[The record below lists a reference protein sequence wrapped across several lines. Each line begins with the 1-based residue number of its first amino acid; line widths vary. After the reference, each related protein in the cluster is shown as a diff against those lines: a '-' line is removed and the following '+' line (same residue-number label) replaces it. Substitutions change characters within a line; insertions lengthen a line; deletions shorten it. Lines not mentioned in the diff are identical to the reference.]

1 MTDYLRPGAIQELM
15 VTSISEE
22 GVFVGNDHEEIPL
35 NKIDTKGVVLGQTL
49 KIFSYFN
56 DRKELEATTRIPEI
70 QVGEMGMFTILNSN
84 DLGAFI
90 NIGVGRDVLIPKRE
104 QRQELLTNRKA
115 LIMLCYDSAN
125 HRLFGTTKIFNH
137 LKEVPDF
144 KRGDEIEMTIFEKLE
159 VGRKVIVNGKYQG
172 IIFQQEIMSRVSE
185 GDKVKGYVR
194 KIEGKDVVVS
204 MQKEGV
210 DLIEDAAARLLE
222 FLENNGGYIRL
233 NDDSDPDEI
242 KIRLRMSK
250 KTFKKAAGLLY
261 KQEKVDLMKFGVKL
275 LTDGQKP
282 TPRDIENWKDKP
294 TDDVRKPYTAKKL
307 PVPNRRIGDSFGNQ
321 ESKGY
326 KEVREGERGEERGR
340 DFKNREEGGREGER
354 GDYSRGEEKGREV
367 KKWEDKG
374 SEPGTNANGKVPYT
388 SKKSRSSSSNTSRP
402 SRPSDQNRG
411 PRR

>member
-1 MTDYLRPGAIQELM
+1 
-15 VTSISEE
+15 
-22 GVFVGNDHEEIPL
+22 
-35 NKIDTKGVVLGQTL
+35 
-49 KIFSYFN
+49 
-56 DRKELEATTRIPEI
+56 
-70 QVGEMGMFTILNSN
+70 
-84 DLGAFI
+84 
-90 NIGVGRDVLIPKRE
+90 
-104 QRQELLTNRKA
+104 
-115 LIMLCYDSAN
+115 MLCYDSAN

-137 LKEVPDF
+137 LKDNPDF
-144 KRGDEIEMTIFEKLE
+144 KRGDEIEMTIADKLE
-159 VGRKVIVNGKYQG
+159 VGRKVIVNGMYQG

-204 MQKEGV
+204 MQKEGM

-261 KQEKVDLMKFGVKL
+261 KREKVDLMKFGVKL

-294 TDDVRKPYTAKKL
+294 TDDVRKPRAAKKL
-307 PVPNRRIGDSFGNQ
+307 PVPNRRIGDSI
-321 ESKGY
+321 
-326 KEVREGERGEERGR
+326 
-340 DFKNREEGGREGER
+340 
-354 GDYSRGEEKGREV
+354 
-367 KKWEDKG
+367 
-374 SEPGTNANGKVPYT
+374 A
-388 SKKSRSSSSNTSRP
+388 SSSNTSKP
-402 SRPSDQNRG
+402 SRPSDRNRG

>member
-1 MTDYLRPGAIQELM
+1 MTDYLSPGTIQELM

-56 DRKELEATTRIPEI
+56 DRKELEATIKLPEI
-70 QVGEMGMFTILNSN
+70 QVGEMGMFAILNSN

-104 QRQELLTNRKA
+104 QRQELMANRRA

-137 LKEVPDF
+137 LKEEPDF

-261 KQEKVDLMKFGVKL
+261 KREKVDLMKFGVKL
-275 LTDGQKP
+275 LTEGQKP

-321 ESKGY
+321 ESKGF
-326 KEVREGERGEERGR
+326 KEVREGERREDGGR
-340 DFKNREEGGREGER
+340 ENKNWEEGGREEDIARDEPR
-354 GDYSRGEEKGREV
+354 GP
-367 KKWEDKG
+367 KKDV
-374 SEPGTNANGKVPYT
+374 GTNANGNVPYT

>member
-15 VTSISEE
+15 VTSINEE

-321 ESKGY
+321 ENKGY
-326 KEVREGERGEERGR
+326 KEVREGER
-340 DFKNREEGGREGER
+340 REEGGREEYKRGEDNIREER
-354 GDYSRGEEKGREV
+354 GIEV

>member
-15 VTSISEE
+15 VTSINEE

-326 KEVREGERGEERGR
+326 KEVREGER
-340 DFKNREEGGREGER
+340 REEG
-354 GDYSRGEEKGREV
+354 GREV

>member
-1 MTDYLRPGAIQELM
+1 MNSAVLRLLCIMTDYLRPGAIQELM
-15 VTSISEE
+15 VTSINEE

-35 NKIDTKGVVLGQTL
+35 NKIDTKGVTLGQTL

-204 MQKEGV
+204 MQKEGI

-261 KQEKVDLMKFGVKL
+261 KREKVDLMKFGVKL
-275 LTDGQKP
+275 LTEGQKP

-326 KEVREGERGEERGR
+326 REDKRG
-340 DFKNREEGGREGER
+340 EEGGREGER
-354 GDYSRGEEKGREV
+354 GDNNRGEERGREV

-374 SEPGTNANGKVPYT
+374 SEPGTNANGKVSYT

-402 SRPSDQNRG
+402 SRPSDRNRG

>member
-1 MTDYLRPGAIQELM
+1 MTDYLRPGSIQELM
-15 VTSISEE
+15 VTSINEE

-49 KIFSYFN
+49 QIFSYFN
-56 DRKELEATTRIPEI
+56 DRKELEATTKLPEI
-70 QVGEMGMFTILNSN
+70 QVGEMGMFSILNSN

-104 QRQELLTNRKA
+104 QRQELMANRRA

-137 LKEVPDF
+137 LKEEPDF

-261 KQEKVDLMKFGVKL
+261 KREKVDLMKFGVKL

-321 ESKGY
+321 ENKGY
-326 KEVREGERGEERGR
+326 KEVREGER
-340 DFKNREEGGREGER
+340 REEEV
-354 GDYSRGEEKGREV
+354 REV

-388 SKKSRSSSSNTSRP
+388 SKKSRSSSSNTSKP